1 MSLINNILSTIHEI
15 SSINEEQR
23 QTTIRNTKRLAEAYM
38 VDIFRAADF
47 ITKITSNMD
56 KRDIVKLVMPSTV
69 SAVDVMN
76 EEMNKAFAD
85 KANQPSPESEPS
97 NGATSA
103 PVVPTPE
110 PVPAIDFTLKAK
122 HTRWVPPSQGAWV
135 SSLNND

>member
-1 MSLINNILSTIHEI
+1 MSLINNILSTIREI

-38 VDIFRAADF
+38 VDMFRAADF

-56 KRDIVKLVMPSTV
+56 KHDIIKLVMPSTV

-85 KANQPSPESEPS
+85 KANQPSPESES
-97 NGATSA
+97 TNSATPA
-103 PVVPTPE
+103 PVMPE
-110 PVPAIDFTLKAK
+110 PVPAVDFTLKAK
-122 HTRWVPPSQGAWV
+122 HTGWIPPSQGAWV
-135 SSLNND
+135 SGLNND

>member
-1 MSLINNILSTIHEI
+1 MSLINNILSTIREI

-38 VDIFRAADF
+38 VDMFRAADF

-56 KRDIVKLVMPSTV
+56 KHDIIRLVMPSTV

-85 KANQPSPESEPS
+85 KANQPSPESESS
-97 NGATSA
+97 NSTTST
-103 PVVPTPE
+103 PVTPV
-110 PVPAIDFTLKAK
+110 PVPAVDFTLKAK
-122 HTRWVPPSQGAWV
+122 HTGWIPPSQGAWV
-135 SSLNND
+135 SGLNND

>member
-1 MSLINNILSTIHEI
+1 MSLINNILSTIREI

-38 VDIFRAADF
+38 VDMFRAADF

-56 KRDIVKLVMPSTV
+56 KHDIIKLVMPSTV

-85 KANQPSPESEPS
+85 KANQPSPE
-97 NGATSA
+97 
-103 PVVPTPE
+103 
-110 PVPAIDFTLKAK
+110 PVPAVDFTLKAK
-122 HTRWVPPSQGAWV
+122 HTGWIPPSQGTWIGGL
-135 SSLNND
+135 SND

>member
-69 SAVDVMN
+69 SAVDLMN
-76 EEMNKAFAD
+76 EEMNEAFAD
-85 KANQPSPESEPS
+85 KANQPSPESES
-97 NGATSA
+97 TNSATTA
-103 PVVPTPE
+103 PAMPK
-110 PVPAIDFTLKAK
+110 PVPVIDFTLKAK
-122 HTRWVPPSQGAWV
+122 HTRWVPPSQGSWV
-135 SSLNND
+135 NGLNND

>member
-1 MSLINNILSTIHEI
+1 MSLINNILSTIREI

-38 VDIFRAADF
+38 VDMFRAADF

-56 KRDIVKLVMPSTV
+56 KHDIIKLVMPSTV

-85 KANQPSPESEPS
+85 KANQSSPESESPS
-97 NGATSA
+97 KATYA
-103 PVVPTPE
+103 PAMPE
-110 PVPAIDFTLKAK
+110 PVPAVDFTLKAK
-122 HTRWVPPSQGAWV
+122 HTGWIPPSQGAWV